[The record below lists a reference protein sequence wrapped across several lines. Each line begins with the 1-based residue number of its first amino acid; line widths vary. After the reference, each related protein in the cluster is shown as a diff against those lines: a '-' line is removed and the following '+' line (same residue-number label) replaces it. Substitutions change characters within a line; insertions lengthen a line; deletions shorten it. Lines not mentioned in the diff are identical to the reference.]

1 MGILVYIHVVNIAV
15 KSHAIL
21 ALQILK
27 FVLLIQVLSR
37 IVLVEAILSQSYY
50 KVKIEKHV
58 QIQCLHVSRFV
69 IKPRIA
75 AILALKNV
83 IWVIVH
89 LVKLLFRLPVAV
101 NQALLK
107 IPAQMYVKLLAVNL
121 LFVIVFVNLCEIVD
135 AINVVWNVV
144 LL

>member
-1 MGILVYIHVVNIAV
+1 VYIPVDNIAV
-15 KSHAIL
+15 KNHAIL
-21 ALQILK
+21 VLQILK

-50 KVKIEKHV
+50 KVKTEKHV
-58 QIQCLHVSRFV
+58 QIQCLHVSQFV
-69 IKPRIA
+69 IKFRIA
-75 AILALKNV
+75 VILALKNV

-135 AINVVWNVV
+135 AINVVCNVV